1 MVPYLMQDQNDM
13 ELQLLVKP
21 TLKFSKVET
30 PRYIPVTEGTR

>member
-21 TLKFSKVET
+21 TLKFSKVDRDT
-30 PRYIPVTEGTR
+30 AVYTGN